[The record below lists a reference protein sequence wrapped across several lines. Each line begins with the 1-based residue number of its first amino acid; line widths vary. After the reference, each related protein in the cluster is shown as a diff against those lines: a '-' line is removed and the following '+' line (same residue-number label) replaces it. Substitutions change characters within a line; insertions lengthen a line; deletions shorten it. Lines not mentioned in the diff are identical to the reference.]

1 MRTLIRSTR
10 TGLFYR
16 SEHEWTGDMVAARD
30 FVTSARA
37 IQLAFEWRL
46 KEVEVVLA
54 FDDPRYNLAM
64 RLNTRPE
71 PPEPL
76 RLS

>member
-1 MRTLIRSTR
+1 
-10 TGLFYR
+10 
-16 SEHEWTGDMVAARD
+16 MVAARD